1 MAVNCRVI
9 PTNTLG
15 LAGVTVIEER
25 VGTVRVVLSERLAKV
40 AVMVL
45 VPTATAVARPLVF
58 IVATDVFDELQVTCV
73 VISWCVP
80 SAYML
85 VAVNCWVVP
94 RGTLGL
100 AGVIAME
107 DGSAADNGTGG
118 ISFPPLPPP
127 PPVAIIEA
135 IPIITRHAK
144 RK

>member
-1 MAVNCRVI
+1 M
-9 PTNTLG
+9 LG
-15 LAGVTVIEER
+15 LAGVTAIEER
-25 VGTVRVVLSERLAKV
+25 VGTVRIALPEKPPKV
-40 AVMVL
+40 AVMVV
-45 VPTATAVARPLVF
+45 VPIATAVARPVAF
-58 IVATDVFDELQVTCV
+58 IVATDVFDEVQVTCV
-73 VISWCVP
+73 VISCCVL

-85 VAVNCWVVP
+85 VAVSCWVVP

-127 PPVAIIEA
+127 PPVAIIEE
-135 IPIITRHAK
+135 IPIRTRHAK